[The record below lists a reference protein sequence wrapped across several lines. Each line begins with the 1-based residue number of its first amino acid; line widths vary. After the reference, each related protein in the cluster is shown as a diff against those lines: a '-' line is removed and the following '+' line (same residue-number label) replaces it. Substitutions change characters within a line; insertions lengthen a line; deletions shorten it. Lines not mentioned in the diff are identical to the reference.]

1 MTATDAFIEA
11 LDVLSLRGNKL
22 FGDPGSWGE
31 AWMPPAPSVAAG
43 ALRSHLLAQRGV
55 ELAAFAQGAISDPQ
69 VGSPDKPGP
78 FTLAAFQLAR
88 RKADGGIEPLYPLPA
103 DLVVQ
108 EKAGERTIA
117 QLQPIRVNAAL
128 RGSAPLPLWPVLAEG
143 AERSKPVGGLWLTA
157 EGLRAWMAGRA
168 IDPDAHLV
176 ESGALW
182 KLEARVGVGL
192 DAHKRRAEDGKLFSL
207 QAIHPGP
214 GVGFAVRVLGAELP
228 AGMLRFGGD
237 GRGARLTPAR
247 VDWPEPDYEAIARAG
262 RARLVLT
269 SPGLFERGWLP
280 TGAGE
285 ADPSHGA
292 PFELNGVRGRIVCA
306 AVPRAQVVSGFDLAR
321 WQPKTALRA
330 APAGSVY
337 WIEELQAT
345 PEALRKLVARGLWTD
360 GAYDRDTRRAEGF
373 NRVMLAIWM
382 NDALIPTRF

>member
-31 AWMPPAPSVAAG
+31 ASMPPPPSVAAG
-43 ALRSHLLAQRGV
+43 ALRSHLLVHRGV
-55 ELAAFAQGAISDPQ
+55 DLAAFAKGVVSDPQ
-69 VGSPDKPGP
+69 VGSPDQPGA

-88 RKADGGIEPLYPLPA
+88 RTLDGRIEPLYPLPA

-108 EKAGERTIA
+108 EREGERTVA
-117 QLQPIRVNAAL
+117 HLRPIRVNEAL

-168 IDPDAHLV
+168 IDLKEHLV

-207 QAIHPGP
+207 QAIQLGP
-214 GVGFAVRVLGAELP
+214 GVGFAVRVLGMDVP
-228 AGMLRFGGD
+228 AGLLRFGGD

-247 VDWPEPDYEAIARAG
+247 VDWPEPDYEAIAQAG
-262 RARLVLT
+262 RARLLLT
-269 SPGLFERGWLP
+269 SPGIFERGWLP
-280 TGAGE
+280 TGTGE
-285 ADPSHGA
+285 PDPIQGA
-292 PFELNGVRGRIVCA
+292 PFELDGVRGRIVCA
-306 AVPRAQVVSGFDLAR
+306 AVPRTQVVSGFDLAS
-321 WQPKTALRA
+321 WQPKTAQRA

-337 WIEELQAT
+337 WIEELEAT

-360 GAYDRDTRRAEGF
+360 SQYDGDPRRAEGF
-373 NRVMLAIWM
+373 NRLTLAIW
-382 NDALIPTRF
+382 N